1 VSGDRYESL
10 SVERDG
16 AVLRVWLDRPERL
29 NVIDNTMLEELATV
43 YDAVATDFAVR
54 VVVLGGRGRTF
65 CAGFDRKVKPSEERR
80 EVTSRERRYV
90 TQLGRRACRAIEE
103 CEAITVARLHAHVL
117 GGGFCFAQACDFR
130 VASTD
135 VKLRLP
141 EVEIGLPLGWGAV
154 PRLLQE
160 VGASRAREI
169 LMLAGEVDAE
179 RARQW
184 GLVHRVAEPDALDAE
199 LQTLVE
205 QILAKPELPLYQT
218 KTQLRG
224 YAALVRMADASESD
238 GDLIATA
245 GRAPEM
251 LARFAIQK
259 E

>member
-1 VSGDRYESL
+1 MSEFQSL
-10 SVERDG
+10 EVERDG
-16 AVLRVWLDRPERL
+16 PVLRVWLARPDRL
-29 NVIDNTMLEELATV
+29 NVIDNTMLEELAHLYGSV
-43 YDAVATDFAVR
+43 DTDFDVR

-65 CAGFDRKVKPSEERR
+65 CAGFDRKAQPGPERR
-80 EVTSRERRYV
+80 DATSRERRYV

-130 VASTD
+130 VAATD
-135 VKLRLP
+135 VQLRLP

-154 PRLLQE
+154 PRLINE

-169 LMLAGEVDAE
+169 LMLAGNVDAARAE
-179 RARQW
+179 RW
-184 GLVHRVAEPDALDAE
+184 GLVHRVSEPEALDAE
-199 LQTLVE
+199 VHTLVE

-224 YAALVRMADASESD
+224 YAALARMADATEGD

-245 GRAPEM
+245 SRDPEM
-251 LARFAIQK
+251 QARFKI
-259 E
+259 EEE